1 MEPSI
6 IVKESTMAVEYD
18 KAQRVRALKIYEML
32 CQDSDEENPMTT
44 ARIIAKLERD
54 GIECNR
60 KTLYKDIDSLNEFG
74 FEVLSRREQSNVY
87 YVVNRKFDVP
97 ELRILID
104 AVQAASFITPNKS
117 KELIDKIAALG
128 GSNRSK
134 VLKKTTAFNT
144 VKMKNEGIYYNV
156 ASLDDA
162 IIAKHQA
169 SFQYFDYNEL
179 GKRVLRKEGER
190 YVVNP
195 IALVF
200 NENNYYLV
208 CYNDKYQNISNY
220 RVDRMT
226 DVRVEGTKITKAECA
241 DNFSLSEYR
250 KQAFSMFAG
259 EQSKVQIQFD
269 KSLTDVIIDKFGD
282 DVSIRCVGDVAR
294 LVSVSVILSPV
305 FFGWCSSF
313 GNKLRLVAP
322 AEVKKQYA
330 DYIRGIA
337 KDY

>member
-1 MEPSI
+1 
-6 IVKESTMAVEYD
+6 MAEEFD
-18 KAQRVRALKIYEML
+18 KIQRVRALKIYEML
-32 CQDSDEENPMTT
+32 CQDSDEDNPLSTS
-44 ARIIAKLERD
+44 AIIAKLAHD

-60 KTLYKDIDSLNEFG
+60 KTLYKDIKALNDFG

-87 YVVNRKFDVP
+87 YVVSRQFDVP

-104 AVQAASFITPNKS
+104 AVQAASFITPGKS
-117 KELIDKIAALG
+117 RELIDKIAGLG
-128 GSNRSK
+128 GSNRGK
-134 VLKKTTAFNT
+134 VLKNSTAFNT

-156 ASLDDA
+156 ASLDEA

-179 GKRVLRKEGER
+179 GKRILRKEGER
-190 YVVNP
+190 YIVNP

-241 DNFSLSEYR
+241 EHFSFSEYR

-259 EQSKVQIQFD
+259 KPIKVQIQFD
-269 KSLTDVIIDKFGD
+269 QSLTDVIIDRFGD
-282 DVSIRCVGDVAR
+282 DVSMRRVGVSAMC
-294 LVSVSVILSPV
+294 VSVSVIPSQM

-313 GNKLRLVAP
+313 GDKLRLMAP
-322 AEVKKQYA
+322 ADTVQKYA
-330 DYIRGIA
+330 EYIKSIA
-337 KDY
+337 NSY

>member
-1 MEPSI
+1 
-6 IVKESTMAVEYD
+6 MAKD
-18 KAQRVRALKIYEML
+18 CNKIQCVRALKVYEIL
-32 CQDSDEENPMTT
+32 CQDSDEEHPLTT
-44 ARIIAKLERD
+44 ATLISKLAHD

-60 KTLYKDIDSLNEFG
+60 KTLYTDIKALNDLG
-74 FEVLSRREQSNVY
+74 FEVLCRREQSNVY
-87 YVVNRKFDVP
+87 YVVSRQFDVP

-226 DVRVEGTKITKAECA
+226 DVRVEGIKITKAECA

-282 DVSIRCVGDVAR
+282 DVSIRCVGEVAR

-330 DYIRGIA
+330 DYIKWIA

>member
-1 MEPSI
+1 MPADFDS
-6 IVKESTMAVEYD
+6 
-18 KAQRVRALKIYEML
+18 AQRVRALKIYEML
-32 CQDSDEENPMTT
+32 CHDSDEENPMST
-44 ARIIAKLERD
+44 ATILAKLAKND
-54 GIECNR
+54 IECNR
-60 KTLYKDIDSLNEFG
+60 KTLYKDIKALNDFG
-74 FEVLSRREQSNVY
+74 FEVLTRREQSNVY
-87 YVVNRKFDVP
+87 YVVNRQFDVP

-117 KELIDKIAALG
+117 KELIDKIAGLG
-128 GSNRSK
+128 GSNRGK
-134 VLKKTTAFNT
+134 VLKKSTAFNT
-144 VKMKNEGIYYNV
+144 VKLKNEGIYYNV
-156 ASLDDA
+156 TSLDDA
-162 IIAKHQA
+162 IISRHQT
-169 SFQYFDYNEL
+169 SFQYFDYDEN

-241 DNFSLSEYR
+241 ENFSLSEYR
-250 KQAFSMFAG
+250 KQTFSMFAG
-259 EQSKVQIQFD
+259 EKKRVQIQFE
-269 KSLTDVIIDKFGD
+269 KSLMDVIIDRFGD

-294 LVSVSVILSPV
+294 LVSVNVIVSPM

-313 GNKLRLVAP
+313 GDKLKLVAP
-322 AEVKKQYA
+322 EEIKEQYA
-330 DYIRGIA
+330 TYIKDIA
-337 KDY
+337 NRY